1 METKSNSEVI
11 EKVHRKIQFAHKFVV
26 ARPNQGG
33 GLALLWKEE
42 IKMDVQ
48 TSSDNHIDAVVDLG
62 MDDAWQI
69 MAFYGNPDFANQ
81 EDSWSLLRDLSR
93 RFSLPWV
100 YIGDFNEILRAEEK
114 KGWLHRLEGQMQG
127 FQDALDFCGLRDIG
141 YNGFPFTWCN
151 RRLGD
156 HSYSGLKR

>member
-69 MAFYGNPDFANQ
+69 MGFYGNPDFANQ

-93 RFSLPWV
+93 RFSLP
-100 YIGDFNEILRAEEK
+100 
-114 KGWLHRLEGQMQG
+114 
-127 FQDALDFCGLRDIG
+127 
-141 YNGFPFTWCN
+141 
-151 RRLGD
+151 
-156 HSYSGLKR
+156 